1 MPQFPFVWKK
11 EVSRYVEPTSSS
23 FQIQWERKWYSHM
36 KCLQKPLGI
45 GLTVREQ
52 ILTQFCRMK
61 TRLQLAIAG
70 VHPMHAFSFACAL
83 WLNCA
88 LRVWPC
94 KDPSER
100 GPTCIA
106 HLVVATPPF
115 CAILPLAVSGAWQ
128 RLKNT
133 KTTLEQSKSDEDFI
147 LLTGE
152 FLGVGGNHGA
162 DCQSAGSQIDPI
174 SFILQRTICE
184 VYLSCAPEEVPP
196 PVFEWCL
203 THEISHEEWL
213 IVSKKHYSLFMRY
226 LGKISED
233 KKKDPDQKK
242 QQKITATTTTSENVV
257 LKKWRWVAEKLWL
270 LRRASDRHT
279 VNTPSLKYLGL
290 TKSSHWLF
298 VMEKAPP
305 SCWSWQFSPSL

>member
-1 MPQFPFVWKK
+1 MQRSK
-11 EVSRYVEPTSSS
+11 
-23 FQIQWERKWYSHM
+23 WENLLVLHIWL
-36 KCLQKPLGI
+36 LQPPL
-45 GLTVREQ
+45 
-52 ILTQFCRMK
+52 
-61 TRLQLAIAG
+61 
-70 VHPMHAFSFACAL
+70 
-83 WLNCA
+83 
-88 LRVWPC
+88 
-94 KDPSER
+94 
-100 GPTCIA
+100 
-106 HLVVATPPF
+106 F

-147 LLTGE
+147 LLTDE

-184 VYLSCAPEEVPP
+184 VYLSCAPGEVPP

-203 THEISHEEWL
+203 THEISNEEWL

-226 LGKISED
+226 LGKRSGE
-233 KKKDPDQKK
+233 KERSRPQKTNEK
-242 QQKITATTTTSENVV
+242 KITATTTTSENVV
-257 LKKWRWVAEKLWL
+257 FKKWRWVAEKLWL
-270 LRRASDRHT
+270 LRRSSDRHA